1 MATKAKSTNGAKESV
16 ETIVNAGTGAM
27 KDGYDKA
34 VKGYDQLATFSR
46 DTIEALVHCAQ
57 MTTKGMEAINTEALA
72 FSRQS
77 MEDGVAAAKSA
88 MTAKT
93 VQEWFEVQSEFTKS
107 AFDAYMGQMTKISD
121 LMANTTREAVEP
133 LNDRF
138 TAFVDIVNSQ
148 RTA

>member
-1 MATKAKSTNGAKESV
+1 MATKAKSTNGTTESV

-27 KDGYDKA
+27 KDSYDRA
-34 VKGYDQLATFSR
+34 VKGYDQFATFSR
-46 DTIEALVHCAQ
+46 DTIEALIQSAQ
-57 MTTKGMEAINTEALA
+57 VATKGIEAINTEALA

-88 MTAKT
+88 LTAKT
-93 VQEWFEVQSEFTKS
+93 VQEWFEVQSDFTKS

-121 LMANTTREAVEP
+121 LVANTTREAVEP
-133 LNDRF
+133 LNNRF
-138 TAFVDIVNSQ
+138 TAFVEIVNSQ